1 MADYDYIIIGAGSAG
16 CVLANRLSEDPANK
30 VLLLEAG
37 GKDSNMWIPIPA
49 GFSKL
54 LNNKNFNWC
63 FETEPEDNVNGR
75 RIPIPRGKT
84 LGGSS
89 SINGMLYVRGQPLDY
104 DTWSQ
109 LGNRGW
115 SYESVLPYFKKS
127 ENFERGGD
135 SSRGRGGELNVT
147 DMYERHEIIDA
158 FIEAGAGEGFP
169 CNSDYNNGNQE
180 GFGYYQCTQ
189 RDGKRWS
196 TARAFLDP
204 AQTRPNLHIETNALA
219 ERILIKNKRAVGV
232 AYKVNGQLREASANV
247 EVLLSAGAVQS
258 PQVLELSGIGQPDLL
273 KSMGIDVQH
282 ELNGVGEN
290 LRDHF
295 TPRMNWRVKTKN
307 TLNEQTHGLPL
318 LKEIFKYYTSG
329 RGVLTL
335 TAGIGYGFV
344 KTRPEVAGPDIQYHF
359 AHASYASSAD
369 RVLDK
374 EPGMTIAVCQLRPES
389 QGSIH
394 VKSANPSAAPAIR
407 PNFISDELD
416 RTTLVSGMKLARQII
431 ENPAMD
437 PYRAY
442 EMTPGVSVQTDE
454 EWLQFARD
462 NGQTVYH
469 PIGTCKM
476 GNDPMS
482 VVDDQ
487 LRVHGIAGLRVVDA
501 SIMPTLT
508 SGNTNAPVIMIAERA
523 ADMIKANLKATVA
536 A

>member
-1 MADYDYIIIGAGSAG
+1 
-16 CVLANRLSEDPANK
+16 
-30 VLLLEAG
+30 
-37 GKDSNMWIPIPA
+37 
-49 GFSKL
+49 
-54 LNNKNFNWC
+54 
-63 FETEPEDNVNGR
+63 
-75 RIPIPRGKT
+75 
-84 LGGSS
+84 
-89 SINGMLYVRGQPLDY
+89 
-104 DTWSQ
+104 
-109 LGNRGW
+109 
-115 SYESVLPYFKKS
+115 
-127 ENFERGGD
+127 
-135 SSRGRGGELNVT
+135 
-147 DMYERHEIIDA
+147 
-158 FIEAGAGEGFP
+158 
-169 CNSDYNNGNQE
+169 
-180 GFGYYQCTQ
+180 
-189 RDGKRWS
+189 
-196 TARAFLDP
+196 
-204 AQTRPNLHIETNALA
+204 
-219 ERILIKNKRAVGV
+219 
-232 AYKVNGQLREASANV
+232 
-247 EVLLSAGAVQS
+247 
-258 PQVLELSGIGQPDLL
+258 
-273 KSMGIDVQH
+273 MGIDVQH

-307 TLNEQTHGLPL
+307 TLNEQTRGLPL

-374 EPGMTIAVCQLRPES
+374 KPGMTIAVCQLRPES